1 MRKISK
7 RLGAMLLIFTM
18 LFQTFG
24 AHVYAA
30 PGTLSGNSI
39 EASEESKDTYIDE
52 VTGIELPDMRDE
64 IQEYIDSDIL
74 SWIEENIPEDRA
86 ELKEKPQEWWDSLTP
101 GKKRIVEIILSAVE
115 AERTHYCSQP
125 LSEIL
130 DILES
135 GDAKVEDFFKD
146 TVLEDI
152 TLENLYELKEL
163 GYEVTEL
170 EEAIYGIKGYEG
182 YLMPDTDEML
192 MLAMS
197 VSGFSPFMM
206 LDLGD
211 GGTGEATTSVTRVN
225 TRNTGYTDGKGNQFW
240 QITDLNGKL
249 VYCLDHGKRCSRTF
263 QYGNMT
269 QISGSAAW
277 LISNYGLFHRR
288 VYVYSDGCVGAPGW
302 RDQSICL

>member
-39 EASEESKDTYIDE
+39 DASEESKDTYIDE

-64 IQEYIDSDIL
+64 KQEYIDSDIL

-101 GKKRIVEIILSAVE
+101 GKKRIAEIILSAVE

-163 GYEVTEL
+163 G
-170 EEAIYGIKGYEG
+170 
-182 YLMPDTDEML
+182 
-192 MLAMS
+192 
-197 VSGFSPFMM
+197 
-206 LDLGD
+206 
-211 GGTGEATTSVTRVN
+211 
-225 TRNTGYTDGKGNQFW
+225 
-240 QITDLNGKL
+240 L
-249 VYCLDHGKRCSRTF
+249 VCRC
-263 QYGNMT
+263 
-269 QISGSAAW
+269 
-277 LISNYGLFHRR
+277 
-288 VYVYSDGCVGAPGW
+288 
-302 RDQSICL
+302 